1 MATGA
6 YRPTL
11 ATSIVSAHD
20 VFSRHN
26 QPIESRIC
34 FASSGIDS
42 SPPSRSRKFGSS
54 LFTLSDVVV
63 VLFTPSL
70 QIRQQWR
77 E

>member
-1 MATGA
+1 MATRSLSSDAGN
-6 YRPTL
+6 
-11 ATSIVSAHD
+11 SIVSAHD